1 MIAAKAEWRAIPMTD
16 SAIGSDHLN
25 YRVAGVCVH
34 DGHVLLHTEEKDDFW
49 VMPGGRPHLY
59 ESSRDALI
67 REMDEEIATRV
78 EVLRLL
84 WVVENFFE
92 YVGEQW
98 HEIAFYYQM
107 SLPEGSPHRD
117 VGVAFTG
124 KEGDVTLLFHWFRID
139 EIEKVR
145 LYPTFLRS
153 ALGALPDSPVHVI
166 HVDQPD
172 KSEV

>member
-1 MIAAKAEWRAIPMTD
+1 MTD
-16 SAIGSDHLN
+16 IAIASDHLN

-34 DGHVLLHTEEKDDFW
+34 EDHVLLHREAKDDFW

-78 EVLRLL
+78 EVPRLL

-92 YVGEQW
+92 YFGERF

-107 SLPEGSPHRD
+107 SLPEDSPYRD
-117 VGVAFTG
+117 VGVDFTG
-124 KEGDVTLLFHWFRID
+124 QEGDVTLLFHWFPID
-139 EIEKVR
+139 EIERVR
-145 LYPTFLRS
+145 LYPTFLRT
-153 ALGALPDSPVHVI
+153 ALSTLPESPVHLI

-172 KSEV
+172 P